1 MVHNWCSYQY
11 WIALFSYLVGGLEH
25 GFYDFTYIGN
35 DPNWLFFSE
44 DFSDH
49 KNIAGLPW
57 IATQIG
63 ADLKISEG
71 FNGDPPWNV
80 ENPPW
85 NVENPPWSVENPP
98 WNGKIHH
105 EMWKIHHEMWKIQH
119 QIMVY
124 VLENH
129 QISWKIL
136 YQGIGVTPG
145 RVRFG

>member
-1 MVHNWCSYQY
+1 MGISSSQ
-11 WIALFSYLVGGLEH
+11 LTFTTSFFRGVGGEK
-25 GFYDFTYIGN
+25 
-35 DPNWLFFSE
+35 PPSSE

-49 KNIAGLPW
+49 KNIAGSPW

-71 FNGDPPWNV
+71 FNGGSNKW
-80 ENPPW
+80 
-85 NVENPPWSVENPP
+85 
-98 WNGKIHH
+98 KIHH

-119 QIMVY
+119 QILVY